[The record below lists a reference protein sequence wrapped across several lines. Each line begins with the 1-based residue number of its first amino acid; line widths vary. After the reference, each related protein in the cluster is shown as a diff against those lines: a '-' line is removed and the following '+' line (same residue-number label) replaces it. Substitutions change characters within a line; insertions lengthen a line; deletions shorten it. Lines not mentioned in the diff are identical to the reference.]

1 MTISLMHQI
10 QLAEREPTTIEATLD
25 PRFVPNAPRGARTL
39 SAWLLRSTAN
49 RCLRLANRLDPEYQY
64 A

>member
-10 QLAEREPTTIEATLD
+10 QFAERDSTTIEATLD
-25 PRFVPNAPRGARTL
+25 PRFVPNAPRGARTF
-39 SAWLLRSTAN
+39 SAWLLRSSAD
-49 RCLRLANRLDPEYQY
+49 RSLRLANRIDPGYLY

>member
-1 MTISLMHQI
+1 MHQI

-49 RCLRLANRLDPEYQY
+49 RSLRLANRLDPEYQY

>member
-10 QLAEREPTTIEATLD
+10 QFAERELPTIEATLD
-25 PRFVPNAPRGARTL
+25 PRYVQDAPRGARTF
-39 SAWLLRSTAN
+39 SAWLLRSSAD
-49 RCLRLANRLDPEYQY
+49 RSLRLANRLDPEYLY